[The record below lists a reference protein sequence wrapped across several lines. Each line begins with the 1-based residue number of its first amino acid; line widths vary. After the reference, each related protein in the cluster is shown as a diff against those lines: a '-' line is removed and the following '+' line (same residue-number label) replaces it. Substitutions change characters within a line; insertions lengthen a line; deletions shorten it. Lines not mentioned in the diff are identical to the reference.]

1 MKRAYTEI
9 DKLSIRVGIALRR
22 YPIARI
28 FVLVYMV
35 RTALGQPK
43 HNQGVFTGHL
53 ALLGVPGLVHLHP

>member
-28 FVLVYMV
+28 FVLFYMV
-35 RTALGQPK
+35 STEPAMFGILSGYFAGR
-43 HNQGVFTGHL
+43 L
-53 ALLGVPGLVHLHP
+53 ALLGVPGPIHLHP